1 MNTEE
6 NVLKINLMKKP
17 QDLESTVVVAPHSGP
32 PKATTTGMTL
42 AHLRENYEAILKA
55 QAIFYP
61 IAYQFRKELGHGRQG
76 VVYLGLRQGA
86 RGCITEHAIKIFDPQ
101 LYRTPEEYWTDMGR
115 IASQISALHRVQSPN
130 LVSGHTY
137 EETYGIGYVEM
148 ECIDG
153 VDIRYFLSGAHL
165 SAVKENCTEEE
176 WAYFSETIFKLDGDR
191 VALQPGMVV
200 YILRSVL
207 LGLERLHEA
216 NFLHCDIKP
225 ANIMIDRLGNVKLVD
240 LGRAVMIGEKVTFLL
255 GSPMYMAPE
264 THRRKPGGP
273 ESDLYSLG
281 LVGLEM
287 LRGEPLTDVD
297 EVNENELLEIKMS
310 LPSHLP
316 ELLPSHI
323 RDNLYQV
330 YTLRRFLDPDPRK
343 RYATAREADVGNDG
357 LILVDRQFS
366 QTGVDTEYAR
376 ALSDYLVKLVDERT
390 KRIELPE
397 HRTPID
403 SPSPFYP

>member
-6 NVLKINLMKKP
+6 NILKINLMKKP
-17 QDLESTVVVAPHSGP
+17 QNLESTVVVQQHEPL
-32 PKATTTGMTL
+32 KAATTGMTL
-42 AHLRENYEAILKA
+42 DHLRENYEAILRA

-61 IAYQFRKELGHGRQG
+61 IAYQFRKELGRGRQG

-101 LYRTPEEYWTDMGR
+101 LYRSPAEYWTDMGR
-115 IASQISALHRVQSPN
+115 IASQISALHRIQSPN
-130 LVSGHTY
+130 LVAGHIY

-153 VDIRYFLSGAHL
+153 VDLRYFLSGAHIP
-165 SAVKENCTEEE
+165 AVRENCTEEE
-176 WAYFSETIFKLDGDR
+176 WAYFTETIFRLDGDR

-207 LGLERLHEA
+207 LGLECLHDA

-225 ANIMIDRLGNVKLVD
+225 ANIMIGRLGNVKLVD
-240 LGRAVMIGEKVTFLL
+240 LGRAVMIGEKVSFLL

-264 THRRKPGGP
+264 THQRKPGGP

-287 LRGEPLTDVD
+287 LRGEPLTDAEEVD
-297 EVNENELLEIKMS
+297 EKELLEIKMS
-310 LPSHLP
+310 LPARLP
-316 ELLPSHI
+316 ELLPPHV

-343 RYATAREADVGNDG
+343 RYASAREADVGNDG

-366 QTGVDTEYAR
+366 QTGADTEYAR
-376 ALSDYLVKLVDERT
+376 ALSDYLAKLVDERT

-397 HRTPID
+397 HPIPSN
-403 SPSPFYP
+403 SPSPLYP